1 MLNRREMIQTMSAGF
16 GTVGM
21 ADMLSGASHFTP
33 KAKHFIFLFLN
44 GGPSQVDTFDPKPM
58 LQKMHGKPSP
68 VGNLKTERKTGTL
81 LGSPFKFQNRRAG
94 EICHRRGRGFEPAP
108 VRFDRG
114 W

>member
-58 LQKMHGKPSP
+58 LQKMHGKPQPCRKFENGTQDRHS
-68 VGNLKTERKTGTL
+68 VGQPLQV
-81 LGSPFKFQNRRAG
+81 S
-94 EICHRRGRGFEPAP
+94 EIWQKRH
-108 VRFDRG
+108 
-114 W
+114 